1 MRSPKL
7 LTYGEEWRARA
18 RAGERL
24 GSDERKA
31 WEDDLEWDEE
41 NAEQAEHLESLVG
54 RKVIAARD
62 LVCVDGQVVH
72 RDTAFFVRA
81 RARDRLIVWR
91 PEWGALLMRED
102 WLVVMPTLPPSEE
115 PEDDED
121 EEEQK
126 EEEEDEPEEPRE
138 DLTPLVADAPR
149 WARRAVAFLGSGS
162 DEIPL
167 GDD

>member
-31 WEDDLEWDEE
+31 WADDLEWDEE
-41 NAEQAEHLESLVG
+41 HAEDAARLESLVG
-54 RKVIAARD
+54 RKVMAVRD

-72 RDTAFFVRA
+72 RDTVFFVRS

-91 PEWGALLMRED
+91 PEWGALLMREE
-102 WLVVMPTLPPSEE
+102 WLVVMPVMPPSEE
-115 PEDDED
+115 PEDEDQEDED
-121 EEEQK
+121 EED
-126 EEEEDEPEEPRE
+126 EDEPDEPRE
-138 DLTPLVADAPR
+138 DLTPLVAGAPL
-149 WARRAVAFLGSGS
+149 WARRVVAFLGTDRG
-162 DEIPL
+162 EIPL